1 MFIVSSFEHSRFL
14 EIAITELEQK
24 GITKEN
30 IMAIPLD
37 RRAEARRLFDNI
49 HRSDGISLFDGAA
62 ALGMVFM
69 LLGAI
74 YGFLF
79 KWGPIIWAIIG
90 LVVGITI
97 GFIVDLSISKIK
109 TNRSKKIPD
118 IAAEVF
124 LIIQFDENKCEM
136 VEKILWDHHALGLAK
151 MNSSHKMF
159 IG

>member
-1 MFIVSSFEHSRFL
+1 MFIVSSFEHSRYL

-24 GITKEN
+24 GLAREN

-37 RRAEARRLFDNI
+37 KRAESRRLLDSI

-62 ALGMVFM
+62 AWGMIFM

-74 YGFLF
+74 YGFLL
-79 KWGPIIWAIIG
+79 KWGPIVWAIIG
-90 LVVGITI
+90 LVIGIAI
-97 GFIVDLSISKIK
+97 GFILDLWISKIK

-124 LIIQFDENKCEM
+124 LIIEFDENKCDM

-151 MNSSHKMF
+151 MNRFS
-159 IG
+159 